1 MSISTSPDNRAQAVD
16 QARPLPPV
24 DRAPL
29 RRRQVRRA
37 LVQLACVVISLF
49 MVLPIVLITF
59 SALAAP
65 DELARFPKSF
75 VPGDFS
81 LDTLGA
87 FVSATGVTAALGNSV
102 LVGVYTV
109 VLSLLIGAPAGYA
122 LARHAFRGR
131 DSYQVFLLLVRAL
144 PIVVLSVPLATIF
157 LRAGVYDTVFAV
169 TLVHTTLAMPTT
181 VLITA
186 SIFVAVPVDLEEA
199 ARVFGCTRGQAVRR
213 VVLPL
218 AVPGLAASAVFTF
231 VLSWN
236 EVLGAA
242 VLTVG
247 HRTLPAQVLDSLA
260 DSPQS
265 FRFAGGL
272 VLVLPALLFILV
284 MRRYLL
290 NMWGRAAR

>member
-1 MSISTSPDNRAQAVD
+1 MATTTETGAAVAD
-16 QARPLPPV
+16 LPPI
-24 DRAPL
+24 DRKPL
-29 RRRQVRRA
+29 RRRRTRRV
-37 LVQLACVVISLF
+37 LIQLACVLVSLF
-49 MVLPIVLITF
+49 MVLPIVLIAF

-65 DELARFPKSF
+65 DELARFPKPL
-75 VPGDFS
+75 VPGDFGLETVDS
-81 LDTLGA
+81 
-87 FVSATGVTAALGNSV
+87 FVSATGVLPGLGNSL
-102 LVGVYTV
+102 LVGIYTV

-122 LARHAFRGR
+122 IARHAFRGR
-131 DSYQVFLLLVRAL
+131 DTYQLFLLLVRAL

-157 LRAGVYDTVFAV
+157 LRVGGYDTVAAV
-169 TLVHTTLAMPTT
+169 TLVHTALAMPTT

-199 ARVFGCTRGQAVRR
+199 ARVFGCTRAQTVRA

-236 EVLGAA
+236 EVLGAT
-242 VLTVG
+242 VLTVA
-247 HRTLPAQVLDSLA
+247 HRTLPAQVLVSLA

-265 FRFAGGL
+265 YRFAGGL
-272 VLVLPALLFILV
+272 VLVLPALLFILL

-290 NMWGRAAR
+290 NMWGRTSDGRR